1 MARSSIPPSAP
12 LTPSPLEP
20 KPFSPV
26 AQLFE
31 YPFRIFFLLTG
42 VYAILSVPAW
52 IIYLFAGMPLP
63 VGWSAFHW
71 HSHEMLFGFVA
82 PAVTGFVLTAVC
94 NWTGSAPLRGRWL
107 FGLALLWLAGRV
119 VMWTASWWPLWLV
132 AVVDALFLAA
142 VALYLTCIL
151 LGKGNRKN
159 LILAA
164 AITLLFLANIVMHM
178 GFMTGATDLLQ
189 AGVKMAFTL
198 IALLIVIIGGRIIP
212 LFTSN
217 WLRNEGRDP
226 GAVRVCGKLD
236 IAVLVITAAMLP
248 ADLLPGNLVV
258 VSGVVALLAGIL
270 NLIRWWRWNGR
281 VALKEPLLW
290 VLHLGYAWLVLGL
303 FFKAGAV
310 FGIVAQTAWLHTLGV
325 GGMALLIVG
334 VMTRV
339 SLGHTGRPMKLPLFA
354 QSIYYFMVAAAVARV
369 LVALQWLDFRFGVIL
384 AGGAWTISFALF
396 IWFYWPI
403 LSAPRVDGRPG

>member
-1 MARSSIPPSAP
+1 MPPPAKSQLSLKP
-12 LTPSPLEP
+12 LSP
-20 KPFSPV
+20 F

-31 YPFRIFFLLTG
+31 FPFRIFFLLTAL
-42 VYAILSVPAW
+42 YAILSVPAW
-52 IIYLFAGMPLP
+52 LVYLFTGLPLP

-82 PAVTGFVLTAVC
+82 PAISGFVLTAVC
-94 NWTGSAPLRGRWL
+94 NWTGSAPVRGRWL
-107 FGLALLWLAGRV
+107 FILALLWLAGRI

-132 AVVDALFLAA
+132 AVVDALFLAV
-142 VALYLTCIL
+142 VALYLTWIIL
-151 LGKGNRKN
+151 ARGSRKN
-159 LILAA
+159 LILSAV
-164 AITLLFLANIVMHM
+164 IILLFLANIVMHA
-178 GFMTGATDLLQ
+178 GFLTGTTGLLQ
-189 AGVKMAFTL
+189 SGVKMAFTL

-217 WLRNEGRDP
+217 WLRKEGRDA
-226 GAVRVCGKLD
+226 GLVQVCSKLEVG
-236 IAVLVITAAMLP
+236 VLVATVAMLP
-248 ADLLPGNLVV
+248 ADLLPTQFAVA
-258 VSGVVALLAGIL
+258 SGVIALIAASL

-290 VLHLGYAWLVLGL
+290 VLHVGYAWMILGL
-303 FFKAGAV
+303 FLKAGAV
-310 FGIVAQTAWLHTLGV
+310 FGIVAQTAWLHTLAI

-339 SLGHTGRPMKLPLFA
+339 SLGHTGRPMQLPSFA
-354 QSIYYFMVAAAVARV
+354 QSIYYFMIVAAVARM

-384 AGGAWTISFALF
+384 AGGAWTISFVLF

-403 LSAPRVDGRPG
+403 LSSPRVDGRPG